1 MLLTSRKTQLANQ
14 RTSFFISSSTKFG
27 YTSGHLRGIFFQ
39 HGKSD
44 HQNRADSHSY
54 PLGDRSDIVIEH
66 QTLQGLRTAV
76 NLSQM
81 DAAPLGLQMFLDFGS
96 SGRER
101 QKLGVL
107 AKAR

>member
-27 YTSGHLRGIFFQ
+27 YTSGHLRGIFFH

-44 HQNRADSHSY
+44 HQNRADSHFY
-54 PLGDRSDIVIEH
+54 PLGNRSVIEH
-66 QTLQGLRTAV
+66 QTLQGLRTTV

-81 DAAPLGLQMFLDFGS
+81 DAAPL
-96 SGRER
+96 
-101 QKLGVL
+101 VL
-107 AKAR
+107 ADVLGF